1 MKKHPL
7 FEVFCGNQSEVYFRL
22 TSQQGETLLVS
33 EAQPNS
39 NAAYRVINQL
49 SDPKFLENGLK
60 RIQTP
65 DKKFTFHI
73 ESQKQGVLGKGPVF
87 SQETL
92 CDTCIQ
98 EFLRDAVV
106 ADIEDYT

>member
-7 FEVFCGNQSEVYFRL
+7 FEVFSGNQSEVYFRL
-22 TSQQGETLLVS
+22 TSQQGETLFVS

-39 NAAYRVINQL
+39 NAAYRVINQI
-49 SDPKFLENGLK
+49 SDSKFLENNLK
-60 RIQTP
+60 RIQTS
-65 DKKFTFHI
+65 DKKFTFQI
-73 ESQKQGVLGKGPVF
+73 ESQKHGFLGKGPVF

-92 CDTCIQ
+92 CDNCIQ
-98 EFLRDAVV
+98 ELIRDAVV